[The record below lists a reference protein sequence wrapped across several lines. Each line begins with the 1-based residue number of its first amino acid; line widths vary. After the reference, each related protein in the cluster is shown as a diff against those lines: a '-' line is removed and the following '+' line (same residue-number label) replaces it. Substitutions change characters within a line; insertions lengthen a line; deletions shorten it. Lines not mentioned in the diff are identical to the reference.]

1 MKLIDLSVEFIK
13 IDNHLKRNIDEFKKH
28 VKSFENKND
37 KISYENNVLR
47 RETLKSNRCE
57 KWDVLINEVD
67 SLNETFSKFTRGKY
81 NHDTILSHQRLC
93 IIKLY

>member
-1 MKLIDLSVEFIK
+1 MNFSLKATCDKDVNVSILFYMKLIDLSVEFIK
-13 IDNHLKRNIDEFKKH
+13 IDNHLERNIDEFKKH

-57 KWDVLINEVD
+57 K
-67 SLNETFSKFTRGKY
+67 
-81 NHDTILSHQRLC
+81 
-93 IIKLY
+93 